1 MSQKPNPKLIGAF
14 VSASLVLFV
23 ALVMYFASASLFR
36 QNLRL
41 VLFFDQSVNGL
52 NVGSL
57 VKFRGV
63 PIGSVERIM
72 IRVEGQAASSTAIPV
87 IVSIDESRLTSD
99 LGLPESV
106 LSEANIHDSIDR
118 GLVAQLN
125 LESFVTGQLFV
136 DFNIDPNKS
145 GQFIRPMET
154 LNGYMVVP
162 TLGSSL
168 DQITNDIAQ
177 IISVTADDIPDL
189 VRNLNALLVTAKA
202 MMEGINS
209 SEISRSVV
217 EASDSIQAFLKSD
230 VLSQTI
236 TDLQNTFKEAGVVLK
251 TYDLE
256 SGPLASNLET
266 LSETLEGVNQ
276 LTAQTRGLIA
286 PDSEFIYSILTT
298 LRELNQSAA
307 SIRALTDYLERHPD
321 ALIRGRAPEI
331 E

>member
-14 VSASLVLFV
+14 VAASLVLFV
-23 ALVMYFASASLFR
+23 ALVMYFASTSLFQ

-72 IRVEGQAASSTAIPV
+72 IRVEGQSDESTAIPV
-87 IVSIDESRLTSD
+87 IVTIDESRLTSD

-106 LSEANIHDSIDR
+106 LNEDNIHDSIRR

-136 DFNIDPNKS
+136 DFNIDSTKS
-145 GQFIRPMET
+145 AQFIRPMKSV
-154 LNGYMVVP
+154 GDYVVVP

-168 DQITNDIAQ
+168 DQITSDIAR
-177 IISVTADDIPDL
+177 IISVTADDIPNL
-189 VRNLNALLVTAKA
+189 VSNLNALLVAA
-202 MMEGINS
+202 QSMLEGIDS
-209 SEISRSVV
+209 REISRSVV
-217 EASDSIQAFLKSD
+217 EASDSIQGFMKSDTLNTAVTELKNTLENAGATLKS
-230 VLSQTI
+230 
-236 TDLQNTFKEAGVVLK
+236 
-251 TYDLE
+251 YDLE
-256 SGPLASNLET
+256 SGPLVTQLESI
-266 LSETLEGVNQ
+266 SETLEGLDQ
-276 LTAQTRGLIA
+276 LTLQTRALIA

-298 LRELNQSAA
+298 LRELNKSAA
-307 SIRALTDYLERHPD
+307 SFRALTDYLERNPD
-321 ALIRGRAPEI
+321 ALIKGRAKGLE
-331 E
+331 